1 MRAVKSRTDRC
12 YVVTFPDDG
21 GGEAGSDR
29 RITSVGQE
37 RIPTTVKISIITQ
50 FLTRHASARPPS
62 RRLQIKAIADNLTMW
77 RH

>member
-12 YVVTFPDDG
+12 YVVTLPDDG

-50 FLTRHASARPPS
+50 FLTRQASGTTALRKASNQSNS
-62 RRLQIKAIADNLTMW
+62 R
-77 RH
+77 